1 MHMELNNVLFK
12 VTACCCHFASNLTK
26 HRKFNTWITSALK
39 GKVSHIT
46 YWFLA
51 YFLCFPMQGHVLLLP
66 FENIITSYIVHKTIY
81 HEMNTIEEFFSFF
94 WMVLANERNIITN

>member
-26 HRKFNTWITSALK
+26 HGKLNTWITSALK

-46 YWFLA
+46 YFLA
-51 YFLCFPMQGHVLLLP
+51 YFLCFPMRGHVLLLP